1 MDQTQREQPAASPVS
16 GATPGTSSG
25 PGAMDAIIAAL
36 VRTGPW
42 VRFLAVLGFVG
53 IGLAVLAGLVIVLA
67 GFTTGDPGLGMGF
80 GLVYLA
86 MAAVYA
92 IPLVPLHRLANEASR
107 LKRAPDPDSAARAV
121 EHGRSFWVAVGVL
134 TIIGIA
140 LGPVVLLVSV
150 FVTLASR

>member
-1 MDQTQREQPAASPVS
+1 
-16 GATPGTSSG
+16 
-25 PGAMDAIIAAL
+25 MDAIIATL

-53 IGLAVLAGLVIVLA
+53 VGLAVLAGVVIVLA
-67 GFTTGDPGLGMGF
+67 GFTTGDPGLGLGF

-107 LKRAPDPDSAARAV
+107 LRRAPDPDSAARAV
-121 EHGRSFWVAVGVL
+121 EHGRSFWTSVKGL
-134 TIIGIA
+134 TIVGIA
-140 LGPVVLLVSV
+140 LVPVVLLVSIL
-150 FVTLASR
+150 VTLADR